1 MIFGKTACRLSA
13 LMLSVIASGA
23 CQTANAADDAWEFA
37 LSPLFLWGVS
47 LEGDSTIN
55 GQSAPLDLEF
65 RDDILENMEGVFTLH
80 FEARKEDWSLFA
92 EYQYIDLNPT
102 AEAQA
107 GPLAVAAD
115 ITFKEDLLELGAGWA
130 FSDNGRTRWELIG
143 GGRYTD
149 QGITVALDVDTPVPP
164 IEGSNTFRGG
174 DDWWQGFAGVRVAHA
189 LSDRWTFIGRADLG
203 YGGSDNSSY
212 NVTFQFDYRFR
223 DWGSA
228 FFGARYLSY
237 DYDSSVYGFDAVKT
251 GPLAGLTIHW

>member
-1 MIFGKTACRLSA
+1 MIDAKVVMRIS
-13 LMLSVIASGA
+13 MLVLAAMLCATNG
-23 CQTANAADDAWEFA
+23 TANAADDEWEFA

-47 LEGDSTIN
+47 LEGESSMN
-55 GQSAPLDLEF
+55 GKGAPLDLEF

-80 FEARKEDWSLFA
+80 FEARKADWSLFA
-92 EYQYIDLNPT
+92 EYLYIDLNPN
-102 AEAQA
+102 AQVQA
-107 GPLAVAAD
+107 GPLAVSAD

-149 QGITVALDVDTPVPP
+149 QSITVAVDVATPVPP
-164 IEGSNTFRGG
+164 IEASNTFRGG
-174 DDWWQGFAGVRVAHA
+174 DDWWQAFAGIRVAHV
-189 LSDRWTFIGRADLG
+189 LSDRWTFIGRGDLG

-212 NVTFQFDYRFR
+212 NLAFQFDYRFR

-237 DYDSSVYGFDAVKT
+237 DYDSSNYGFDAAKA
-251 GPLAGLTIHW
+251 GPLAGLTVHW

>member
-1 MIFGKTACRLSA
+1 MIACKFVNRRAVLILA
-13 LMLSVIASGA
+13 AVCNVAYGA
-23 CQTANAADDAWEFA
+23 EYDAGDEWEFA

-47 LEGDSTIN
+47 LNGESTIN
-55 GQSAPLDLEF
+55 GKTAPLDLKF
-65 RDDILENMEGVFTLH
+65 GDDILKNMEGVFTVH
-80 FEARKEDWSLFA
+80 FEAKKAGWSYFA
-92 EYQYIDLNPT
+92 EYQYIDLNPGSQV
-102 AEAQA
+102 QA
-107 GPLAVAAD
+107 GPLSIDAD

-149 QGITVALDVDTPVPP
+149 QSINVKVDVSSPVPP
-164 IEGSNTFRGG
+164 IETSGAFRGG
-174 DDWWQGFAGVRVAHA
+174 DDWWQAFAGVRFAHS
-189 LSDRWTFIGRADLG
+189 LSDRWTFIGRGDLG

-212 NVTFQFDYRFR
+212 NLALQFDYRFR

-237 DYDSSVYGFDAVKT
+237 DYDSSSYGFDAAKA

>member
-1 MIFGKTACRLSA
+1 
-13 LMLSVIASGA
+13 
-23 CQTANAADDAWEFA
+23 

-65 RDDILENMEGVFTLH
+65 QDDILENMEGVFTLH
-80 FEARKEDWSLFA
+80 FEARKDDWSLFA

-102 AEAQA
+102 AEVQP

-149 QGITVALDVDTPVPP
+149 QDITVAVDVSTPLPP
-164 IEGSNTFRGG
+164 IEASNTFRGG
-174 DDWWQGFAGVRVAHA
+174 DDWWQGFIGVRVVHA
-189 LSDRWTFIGRADLG
+189 LSDRWTFIGRTDLG

-212 NVTFQFDYRFR
+212 NLTFQFDYRFR

-237 DYDSSVYGFDAVKT
+237 DYDSSTYGFDAAKS

>member
-1 MIFGKTACRLSA
+1 MLFERPVFRISA
-13 LMLSVIASGA
+13 LMLSLILLGA
-23 CQTANAADDAWEFA
+23 HETANADGDEWEFA

-47 LEGDSTIN
+47 LDGESTIN
-55 GQSAPLDLEF
+55 GKAAPLDLEF
-65 RDDILENMEGVFTLH
+65 RDDILENMDAVFTLH
-80 FEARKEDWSLFA
+80 MEARKDDWSLFA
-92 EYQYIDLNPT
+92 EYQYIDLNPGGQ
-102 AEAQA
+102 AQL
-107 GPLAVAAD
+107 GPLSVEAD

-149 QGITVALDVDTPVPP
+149 QSIRVVVDVDTPIPP

-189 LSDRWTFIGRADLG
+189 LGERWTFIGRADLG

-212 NVTFQFDYRFR
+212 NLAFQFDYRFR

-237 DYDSSVYGFDAVKT
+237 DYDSSIYGFDADKA